1 MQRVFVLP
9 LRDSQS
15 LRDVAKVIVMADQ
28 DLPMLRTGDGDYRI
42 CCCYFHHIAK
52 SREPVPRSCEYVPY
66 RIRDVMIRK
75 ERNRRTIIRHIYATD
90 ESKLRAASTSSL
102 VMSGYSKSI

>member
-28 DLPMLRTGDGDYRI
+28 NLSMLCTGDGDYRI
-42 CCCYFHHIAK
+42 HGCYVHHIAK
-52 SREPVPRSCEYVPY
+52 SSEPMPSICKHIPH
-66 RIRDVMIRK
+66 RIRDVLIRK
-75 ERNRRTIIRHIYATD
+75 ERDRLIRHIYAAEE

-102 VMSGYSKSI
+102 AMSGYSWSI